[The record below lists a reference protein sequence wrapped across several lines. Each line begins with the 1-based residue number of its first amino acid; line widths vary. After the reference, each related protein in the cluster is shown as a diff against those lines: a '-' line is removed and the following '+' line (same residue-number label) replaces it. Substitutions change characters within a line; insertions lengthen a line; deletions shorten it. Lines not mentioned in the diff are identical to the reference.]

1 MVCITMILPKTI
13 MKMHIYC
20 LNEKAK
26 QMFGFDFRVSGYN
39 LGEIKSA
46 LNDARTL
53 EE

>member
-1 MVCITMILPKTI
+1 